1 MVCDKDDRGFASQVN
16 PIHSNSKRTYK
27 VRGIKAE
34 GGAAAAMFQ
43 NEEAGTRMSVADY
56 FQSQYNYKCAPK
68 ASTAT
73 IFQT

>member
-1 MVCDKDDRGFASQVN
+1 MN

-43 NEEAGTRMSVADY
+43 NDEAGTRMRVADY
-56 FQSQYNYKCAPK
+56 FETQYKYR
-68 ASTAT
+68 
-73 IFQT
+73 

>member
-1 MVCDKDDRGFASQVN
+1 MN

-43 NEEAGTRMSVADY
+43 NDEAGTRMSVADY
-56 FQSQYNYKCAPK
+56 FETQYKYRLDLHPLLC
-68 ASTAT
+68 
-73 IFQT
+73 